1 MYEINWQFRSKQNKR
16 MNTHYRNIGGMT
28 WAHREFTPKKQH
40 RSVYKEENTEKSAS
54 CVTVFC
60 TFIEKSID

>member
-1 MYEINWQFRSKQNKR
+1 
-16 MNTHYRNIGGMT
+16 MNTHYCNIGGMT

-40 RSVYKEENTEKSAS
+40 RSVYKEENTEKSAN